1 LELKTK
7 PAKGRVLGRL
17 GKGGCNI
24 AFFNILL
31 GLNLQLVHNVL
42 DAFHT
47 AGDLLS
53 LLFLLIGLHIPA

>member
-1 LELKTK
+1 VRTK
-7 PAKGRVLGRL
+7 PGKGRVLARL

-31 GLNLQLVHNVL
+31 GLHLQLVHNVL
-42 DAFHT
+42 DAFHS

-53 LLFLLIGLHIPA
+53 LLFLLIGLYIPA